1 MLSPYPLGEMEEVK
15 KIDKEDPPH
24 LILDL
29 KKIVNKMSDGA
40 FYLMPISL
48 WSVVVSSPNSN
59 KSSL

>member
-29 KKIVNKMSDGA
+29 KEIVKKMSGGA

-48 WSVVVSSPNSN
+48 WSMVVSSP
-59 KSSL
+59 K